1 MFDFKPFTFYFN
13 MAEKEDKLDISI
25 STIITAMVSLVII
38 GYVAVPV
45 VSDVIGS
52 MTGDLAKY
60 GNLMSITLVLMIV
73 AVIVLVVR
81 GYNSRGR

>member
-1 MFDFKPFTFYFN
+1 

-45 VSDVIGS
+45 VSDVISS
-52 MTGDLAKY
+52 MTGDMAKY
-60 GNLMSITLVLMIV
+60 GDLMSITLVLMIV

-81 GYNSRGR
+81 GYNARGR

>member
-1 MFDFKPFTFYFN
+1 
-13 MAEKEDKLDISI
+13 MAEKEDRLDISI

-45 VSDVIGS
+45 VSDVIKS

-60 GNLMSITLVLMIV
+60 GDLMSITLVLMIV

>member
-52 MTGDLAKY
+52 MKGDLAKY